1 LNILEPLFSEIIISG
16 WPSGDPLPPGVTGV
30 SDNYPGMGPLGG
42 IEAALRSLRSQY
54 LFVFG
59 CDMPWLSEELIK
71 EQANEFLRSPSDILA
86 ARTAG
91 LFEPLHSIY
100 SKSIHPA
107 MVTYIEG
114 GGSPAVIDFYRLV
127 QTGHYDLPQTDRTKK
142 ALTNINRPED
152 IIR

>member
-1 LNILEPLFSEIIISG
+1 M
-16 WPSGDPLPPGVTGV
+16 TGV
-30 SDNYPGMGPLGG
+30 SDNYPGIGPLGG
-42 IEAALRSLRSQY
+42 IEAALRSARSEY

-71 EQANEFLRSPSDILA
+71 EQARSFLRSPSEILA
-86 ARTAG
+86 ARIAD

-107 MVTYIEG
+107 MVRYIEE
-114 GGSPAVIDFYRLV
+114 GGSPAVIDFYRL
-127 QTGHYDLPQTDRTKK
+127 TETRYYDLPQTDKTRK

-152 IIR
+152 ISR

>member
-1 LNILEPLFSEIIISG
+1 
-16 WPSGDPLPPGVTGV
+16 VTGV
-30 SDNYPGMGPLGG
+30 SDNYPGIGPLGG
-42 IEAALRSLRSQY
+42 IEAALRFSRTQY

-71 EQANEFLRSPSDILA
+71 EQAVEFLRSPSDIMA

-100 SKSIHPA
+100 GKSIHPA
-107 MVTYIEG
+107 MVKYIEG

-127 QTGHYDLPQTDRTKK
+127 ETGYYDLPQTERTRK
-142 ALTNINRPED
+142 ALTNINRPKD
-152 IIR
+152 IMP